1 MNYFDAYID
10 TIFLLKLIFMMLSLT
25 HMYFNIKYPGENSD
39 LDKQVVFWRETTS
52 FIFVFLMACL
62 LIYLFFP
69 ARTKVVEING
79 ETKLLF
85 FIFGVVLLVTAN
97 WGEFISES
105 RDFIRV
111 QDILGVN
118 E

>member
-25 HMYFNIKYPGENSD
+25 HMYFNIKYPGEESD
-39 LDKQVVFWRETTS
+39 LDKKIVFWKQRVE

-69 ARTKVVEING
+69 ARTKFVEING

-85 FIFGVVLLVTAN
+85 FIFGVVLLVTAK
-97 WGEFISES
+97 WGEFFSES

-111 QDILGVN
+111 QNILGAN

>member
-1 MNYFDAYID
+1 MNFLDAYID
-10 TIFLLKLIFMMLSLT
+10 TIFVLKLIFMMLSLT
-25 HMYFNIKYPGENSD
+25 HMYFNIKYPGEEAD
-39 LDKQVVFWRETTS
+39 LDKAVVFWRETIS

-69 ARTKVVEING
+69 MRTKVVEING

-85 FIFGVVLLVTAN
+85 FIFGIVLLATAK
-97 WGEFISES
+97 WGEFINES